1 MPASFPL
8 LSRLCRLAAQA
19 LPTML
24 GIVILNF
31 LLLQLVPGDAADVL
45 AAESG
50 SATAELMA
58 QWRARFGLDQGLF
71 TQLAHYLLGL
81 ARLDLGESLRY
92 QTPVAGL
99 IASRLPG
106 TLQLMLSAW
115 AIALAAGMAAGVV
128 MASCAG
134 RWPDRL
140 LSAGVLVL
148 YSMPGFWVGLMAVVG
163 FAVHLGWFP
172 SGGSF
177 SAGSDLQGWSAW
189 TDRAWHLALPAL
201 ALSTFFVAIYARLT
215 RAAMLEMAGQDFVR
229 TARAKGVGPVAVQL
243 RHVLRNAL
251 IPVTTVAGLHIGNL
265 LGGSVVIETVFGWPG
280 MGSLALE
287 AVMARDFR
295 LLLGVLLLAS
305 LVVIVANVLVD
316 LLHAAIDPRM
326 SVASRAATAAGG

>member
-106 TLQLMLSAW
+106 T
-115 AIALAAGMAAGVV
+115 
-128 MASCAG
+128 
-134 RWPDRL
+134 
-140 LSAGVLVL
+140 
-148 YSMPGFWVGLMAVVG
+148 
-163 FAVHLGWFP
+163 
-172 SGGSF
+172 
-177 SAGSDLQGWSAW
+177 
-189 TDRAWHLALPAL
+189 
-201 ALSTFFVAIYARLT
+201 
-215 RAAMLEMAGQDFVR
+215 
-229 TARAKGVGPVAVQL
+229 
-243 RHVLRNAL
+243 
-251 IPVTTVAGLHIGNL
+251 
-265 LGGSVVIETVFGWPG
+265 
-280 MGSLALE
+280 
-287 AVMARDFR
+287 
-295 LLLGVLLLAS
+295 
-305 LVVIVANVLVD
+305 
-316 LLHAAIDPRM
+316 
-326 SVASRAATAAGG
+326 

>member
-8 LSRLCRLAAQA
+8 LSRLCRLVAQA

-163 FAVHLGWFP
+163 FAVHLAGFP
-172 SGGSF
+172 AAAAF
-177 SAGSDLQGWSAW
+177 
-189 TDRAWHLALPAL
+189 LP
-201 ALSTFFVAIYARLT
+201 
-215 RAAMLEMAGQDFVR
+215 GQTCR
-229 TARAKGVGPVAVQL
+229 
-243 RHVLRNAL
+243 
-251 IPVTTVAGLHIGNL
+251 AGL
-265 LGGSVVIETVFGWPG
+265 PG
-280 MGSLALE
+280 RTEPG
-287 AVMARDFR
+287 
-295 LLLGVLLLAS
+295 
-305 LVVIVANVLVD
+305 I
-316 LLHAAIDPRM
+316 
-326 SVASRAATAAGG
+326 

>member
-1 MPASFPL
+1 M
-8 LSRLCRLAAQA
+8 AAQA

-58 QWRARFGLDQGLF
+58 QWRARFGLDQGLLA
-71 TQLAHYLLGL
+71 QLAHYLLGL

-115 AIALAAGMAAGVV
+115 AIALAAGMAAGVA

-177 SAGSDLQGWSAW
+177 S
-189 TDRAWHLALPAL
+189 
-201 ALSTFFVAIYARLT
+201 
-215 RAAMLEMAGQDFVR
+215 
-229 TARAKGVGPVAVQL
+229 
-243 RHVLRNAL
+243 
-251 IPVTTVAGLHIGNL
+251 
-265 LGGSVVIETVFGWPG
+265 
-280 MGSLALE
+280 
-287 AVMARDFR
+287 
-295 LLLGVLLLAS
+295 
-305 LVVIVANVLVD
+305 
-316 LLHAAIDPRM
+316 
-326 SVASRAATAAGG
+326 